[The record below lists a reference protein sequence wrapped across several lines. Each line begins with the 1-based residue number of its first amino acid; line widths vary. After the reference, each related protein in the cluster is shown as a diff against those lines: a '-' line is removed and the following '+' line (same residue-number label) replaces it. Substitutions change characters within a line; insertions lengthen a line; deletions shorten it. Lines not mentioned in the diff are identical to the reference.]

1 MLLLV
6 EARASFAIQLQ
17 SFIIFI
23 GLGSIALYGSI
34 THKNPSNA
42 LTLAA
47 MILPF
52 LTFYAITDFLLG
64 GSLGVCLWICVA
76 YGYAAIA
83 MLIPA
88 ISDFDVALGRT
99 TQDG

>member
-1 MLLLV
+1 M
-6 EARASFAIQLQ
+6 
-17 SFIIFI
+17 
-23 GLGSIALYGSI
+23 

-47 MILPF
+47 LILPF

-64 GSLGVCLWICVA
+64 GSLGVCLCICAA
-76 YGYAAIA
+76 YGFASVA
-83 MLIPA
+83 MLVPA